1 MVAGQVARDLVLKV
15 EQLPDEGSS
24 ADVVER
30 LEMLGGAANQAVGCR
45 QLGWSAGLVGV
56 VGDDDAGRALLAAAG
71 ADDLD
76 VAGVRIR
83 QGGTTALYVDVVE
96 AGGARRIF
104 DHVPANVL
112 LTAADIVAAEP
123 MLSAARAVLIQLQ
136 QPSEAVLAAIDI
148 AARGDALV
156 VVDGFP
162 EDSRVLETVLSSAD
176 VIRADAAEAPTLVG
190 RELSGVADTVSAA
203 TSLAADSS
211 AVVALAAEGA
221 ANVLAWQGGHVVLP
235 LIPGTTVDATG
246 GGDAFLA
253 ALVSALL
260 LGADPETAGWEASAA
275 AALTVGRLGGR
286 PQLDARRVS
295 DLARESRREAT

>member
-1 MVAGQVARDLVLKV
+1 VVAGQVARDLVLKV

-56 VGDDDAGRALLAAAG
+56 VGDDDVGRALLAAAG

-76 VAGVRIR
+76 IAGVSVR
-83 QGGTTALYVDVVE
+83 QGGATALYVDVVE
-96 AGGARRIF
+96 ADGTRRIF
-104 DHVPANVL
+104 DHVPEDVL

-176 VIRADAAEAPTLVG
+176 VIRADVAEAPTLVG

-221 ANVLAWQGGHVVLP
+221 NVLAWQERHVVLP

-275 AALTVGRLGGR
+275 AALTVGQLGGR